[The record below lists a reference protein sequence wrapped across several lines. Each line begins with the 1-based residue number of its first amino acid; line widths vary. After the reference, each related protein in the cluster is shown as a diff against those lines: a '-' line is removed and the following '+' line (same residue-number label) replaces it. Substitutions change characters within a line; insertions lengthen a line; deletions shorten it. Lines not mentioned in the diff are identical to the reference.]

1 MNPRAPRRRYAAP
14 LLLSVVALLASCG
27 GDDDDSSSV
36 TQAPATTAAS
46 AATDAPTSTT
56 ATSGGTDSTA
66 APATTAAAGGDSA
79 CAATGD
85 GGDITV
91 AAYSFTQS
99 LDPTVAGANG
109 LLGAS
114 EMAAIYD
121 TLMRFNTET
130 GEFEPRVAES
140 LEPNSDFTEWT
151 LKLRSGVTFGNG
163 DPLTAADVKASI
175 ERHQAADSKSTSKA
189 LVAVITNMEPVDDL
203 TLKFTLSESWPKFPY
218 VLTLAPGMIT
228 NPRIVDE
235 RGADLVSNPA
245 GAGVGPFEF
254 DRFAP
259 NEEVVLKPRDDYW
272 GGTVCPSSLRF
283 IAVTGGGQASYDAM
297 KNGEVQVMINRDS
310 RVIAQAKD
318 DGIQGIDYVVSSG
331 WLFALNSGAKGSTP
345 PTADVRIRRAIA
357 AAIDVNTI
365 NDRAEDG
372 KGNPTTLAIAPGSI
386 LYQDLPGPKY
396 DPDLAKQLVDE
407 VKAEGKWDG
416 KIRFQCSPDPL
427 QNEQALT
434 ASAMLTAVG
443 FDVQMTTTATIG
455 DMVTKVVGEGDFD
468 ISCWGFNTFDSNAWG
483 GLKGVGSTEAS
494 NYYGYADPNMDTA
507 LAELKLAPNVDAE
520 KAALVK
526 LQAAWTDTVPH
537 IVLGAA
543 DNFVGYADGVD
554 GLTPSADTIILYDQ
568 ARAG

>member
-1 MNPRAPRRRYAAP
+1 MIRKDARRRYAAP
-14 LLLSVVALLASCG
+14 MVLAIVGLLASCG
-27 GDDDDSSSV
+27 SDDEKS
-36 TQAPATTAAS
+36 TPTEAPV
-46 AATDAPTSTT
+46 ATDAPTPTQPSDGTT
-56 ATSGGTDSTA
+56 PGTDATTPPTDPTSGGA
-66 APATTAAAGGDSA
+66 CATTGEGGDV
-79 CAATGD
+79 
-85 GGDITV
+85 TV

-130 GEFEPRVAES
+130 GVFEPRVAES
-140 LEPNSDFTEWT
+140 LEPNADFTEWT

-175 ERHQAADSKSTSKA
+175 ERHSAADSKSTAKG
-189 LVAVITNMEPVDDL
+189 LVAVISAMDVVDDL
-203 TLKFTLSESWPKFPY
+203 TLTFSLSESWPKFPY

-228 NPRIVDE
+228 NPKVVTE
-235 RGADLVSNPA
+235 RGADLVSNPE

-254 DRFAP
+254 ERFAP
-259 NEEVVLKPRDDYW
+259 NEEVVLKPREDYW
-272 GGTVCPSSLRF
+272 GGTVCPSSLKF
-283 IAVTGGGQASYDAM
+283 IAVSGGGQATYDAL
-297 KNGEVQVMINRDS
+297 KNGEVDVMINRDS
-310 RVIAQAKD
+310 RIIAQAKD
-318 DGIQGIDYVVSSG
+318 DGVEGIDYVVSSG

-372 KGNPTTLAIAPGSI
+372 KGNPTSQAIAPGSI
-386 LYQDLPGPKY
+386 LYQDNPGPKY
-396 DPDLAKQLVDE
+396 DPDTAKQLVEE

-427 QNEQALT
+427 QSEQALT

-443 FDVQMTTTATIG
+443 FDVEMTTTATIG

-483 GLKGVGSTEAS
+483 GLKGVGSAEAS
-494 NYYGYADPNMDTA
+494 NYYGYNDPNMDAA
-507 LAELKLAPNVDAE
+507 LKALKLAPDVAAE
-520 KAALVK
+520 KVALTD

-543 DNFVGYADGVD
+543 DNFVGYASGVE

-568 ARAG
+568 VRAG